1 MATKGMSLK
10 SGNSK
15 ESDCNAFFTS
25 FGALETCFHTICF
38 KKKLFG
44 IFCDECSA
52 GGKNVK
58 KIPFFADISTK
69 ITGNSHFLKFFLR
82 KIKSVVG
89 WTSSYQF

>member
-58 KIPFFADISTK
+58 KY
-69 ITGNSHFLKFFLR
+69 HFLL
-82 KIKSVVG
+82 
-89 WTSSYQF
+89 TSAQK